1 MSNLY
6 LSKVNGQ
13 NGTEQKTIKRIYTTK
28 QINVLIQSNQCT
40 LSEDADLLN
49 INSHWSFATT
59 FYLAIHRNLNI
70 MDNSFAFSFV
80 NRITT

>member
-1 MSNLY
+1 LFHTTSPIEFIDKPLEMSNLY

-49 INSHWSFATT
+49 INSH
-59 FYLAIHRNLNI
+59 
-70 MDNSFAFSFV
+70 
-80 NRITT
+80 